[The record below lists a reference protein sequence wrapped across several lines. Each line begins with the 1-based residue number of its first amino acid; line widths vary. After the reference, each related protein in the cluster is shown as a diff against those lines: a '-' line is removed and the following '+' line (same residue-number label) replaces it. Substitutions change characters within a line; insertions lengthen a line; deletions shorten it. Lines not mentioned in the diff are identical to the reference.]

1 MYARGVSIP
10 MNDCRSDEMKEKKPM
25 NKANKLQLRGNVH
38 KNWTSIIHK
47 IFNVSFSWR
56 AAYESIVCFSLSHF
70 LIHFV
75 LSSVGAA

>member
-10 MNDCRSDEMKEKKPM
+10 MSDYRLGGMKEKPM
-25 NKANKLQLRGNVH
+25 NNANKLQLRGNVH

-56 AAYESIVCFSLSHF
+56 AAYENIVSLF
-70 LIHFV
+70 F
-75 LSSVGAA
+75 